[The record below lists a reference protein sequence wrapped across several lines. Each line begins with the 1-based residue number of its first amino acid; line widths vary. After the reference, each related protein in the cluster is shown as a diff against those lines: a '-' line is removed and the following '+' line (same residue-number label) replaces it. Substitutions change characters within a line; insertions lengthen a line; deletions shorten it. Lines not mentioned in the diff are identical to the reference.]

1 MQREPGIA
9 TAQCCGGAYLDSLNQ
24 RLEDGGACVS
34 PSGSPASDSSYRV
47 QPASGH
53 LMFADLR
60 AWQQLS
66 QRRAVTGKFAPRGK
80 SAHGLAGLVLRE
92 KLGSGA
98 FGSVF
103 KCTWRGRELAVKMYR
118 DGVLGVSPAE
128 RELKLLKHL
137 DTTPQSSLICHLQ
150 AWRKTCR
157 GRYLLFFQTLTLR
170 SANVAE
176 VQQRS
181 RCTR

>member
-1 MQREPGIA
+1 M
-9 TAQCCGGAYLDSLNQ
+9 LNQ

-34 PSGSPASDSSYRV
+34 PSGSPASDGSYRV
-47 QPASGH
+47 QPASGP
-53 LMFADLR
+53 LMFADLCAGR
-60 AWQQLS
+60 QLS
-66 QRRAVTGKFAPRGK
+66 QRRAVTGQSASRGK
-80 SAHGLAGLVLRE
+80 STHGLAGLVLRE

-103 KCTWRGRELAVKMYR
+103 KCTWRRRELAVKMYR

-157 GRYLLFFQTLTLR
+157 GRYLLFFNHLR
-170 SANVAE
+170 
-176 VQQRS
+176 
-181 RCTR
+181 